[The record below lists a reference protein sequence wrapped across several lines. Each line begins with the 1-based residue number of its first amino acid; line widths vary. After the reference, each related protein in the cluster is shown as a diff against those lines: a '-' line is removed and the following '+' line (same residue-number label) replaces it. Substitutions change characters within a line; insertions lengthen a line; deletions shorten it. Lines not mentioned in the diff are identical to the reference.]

1 MRKSLIT
8 LFLFAIALSTC
19 IPANAQDAASLAG
32 NVTDATGSAITGTLV
47 SLSNTLTGASYA
59 QKTDNAGR
67 YRFANVPA
75 SPGYKLVFSAT
86 GFASVAISDL
96 TLNVGATRT
105 QNATLS
111 PSKAVQTVQVSAGSS
126 DVTVDTS
133 DASIGNNIGVGQL
146 QQLPIYDRTRGIATL
161 FEQQPGVDSYQGAVT
176 GARVDQSEVTVDG
189 MDANDF
195 ATGETFYF
203 TVPAPVD
210 SVQQFTGTVAGMTPA
225 VGTGSGAQFQLVTNN
240 GTNQFHGNLN
250 EYHRDTTT
258 TANTWFN
265 NLNGIRRTPLI
276 RNQFGGN
283 IGGPIKRDKLFF
295 FFDLADSRIV
305 QSSTSER
312 IVPLDGFHAGTL
324 NYINSG
330 SGCGDSSRLSTA
342 PGCITTLS
350 SSQVAAL
357 DPNGVGFDANELAF
371 INSRYPKANDFSQGD
386 ESIPAATGSR
396 FLLPTT

>member
-111 PSKAVQTVQVSAGSS
+111 PSKAVQTVQVSADSS

-210 SVQQFTGTVAGMTPA
+210 SVQQ
-225 VGTGSGAQFQLVTNN
+225 
-240 GTNQFHGNLN
+240 
-250 EYHRDTTT
+250 
-258 TANTWFN
+258 
-265 NLNGIRRTPLI
+265 
-276 RNQFGGN
+276 
-283 IGGPIKRDKLFF
+283 
-295 FFDLADSRIV
+295 
-305 QSSTSER
+305 
-312 IVPLDGFHAGTL
+312 
-324 NYINSG
+324 
-330 SGCGDSSRLSTA
+330 
-342 PGCITTLS
+342 
-350 SSQVAAL
+350 
-357 DPNGVGFDANELAF
+357 
-371 INSRYPKANDFSQGD
+371 
-386 ESIPAATGSR
+386 
-396 FLLPTT
+396 